1 MLRAEESDNGG
12 LRRGDAGEAERS
24 EGPEDPR
31 AKCLPRPGPASR
43 GRGADA
49 ELRAVRDGRAGE
61 GRETARKE
69 TLFVTAFSAV
79 RIDGAKMDKGEP
91 TF

>member
-1 MLRAEESDNGG
+1 MPAA
-12 LRRGDAGEAERS
+12 AGA
-24 EGPEDPR
+24 GV
-31 AKCLPRPGPASR
+31 AGA
-43 GRGADA
+43 GRGC
-49 ELRAVRDGRAGE
+49 RASGGQGRKGW